1 MSTLNSN
8 QSRASILAMLLFAAT
23 ASSSAFAADVREM
36 MEPGLKTVEAD
47 LKLNAEQKAKID
59 PILRKAVNQRMA
71 VLKEYNFKPGN
82 RPSFMNLISIRSKMS
97 DITTVVHRQL
107 VPILSNQ
114 QMEKFDDISE
124 QKRQKMRSVL
134 LGR

>member
-1 MSTLNSN
+1 MRTLNSN
-8 QSRASILAMLLFAAT
+8 QSRVSILAVVLFAAT
-23 ASSSAFAADVREM
+23 ASLSAFAADVREM
-36 MEPGLKTVEAD
+36 MEAGLKTVEAD
-47 LKLNAEQKAKID
+47 LKLSAEQKAKID
-59 PILRKAVNQRMA
+59 PILQKAVHQRMA

-97 DITTVVHRQL
+97 DITTEVHHEL

-114 QMEKFDDISE
+114 QMKKFDDISE

>member
-1 MSTLNSN
+1 MSTLNSK

-36 MEPGLKTVEAD
+36 MEAGLKTVEAD
-47 LKLNAEQKAKID
+47 LKLSAEQKSKVD
-59 PILRKAVNQRMA
+59 PILQKAVNQRMA
-71 VLKEYNFKPGN
+71 VLKEYNFTPGN

-97 DITTVVHRQL
+97 DITTEAHRQL
-107 VPILSNQ
+107 VPILSDQ
-114 QMEKFDDISE
+114 QMLKFDDISE
-124 QKRQKMRSVL
+124 QMRQKMRNVL